1 MMTHRLAVNQKRAA
15 RRAAFSRIGSRF
27 SAFAS
32 GFPSASASIATLT
45 AAALFGTSF
54 GMNGPA
60 LAATP
65 APTDHAATNP
75 AATAKPNI
83 VVLGDSLSAEY
94 GLPRDTG
101 WVALLR
107 QRLTSE
113 RIDYNVANA
122 SISGDTTSGGLTRLP
137 LVMQRIKP
145 SIVIVELG
153 ANDALRGV
161 PLSTTESNL
170 RAIVAQIRKG
180 GAKPVLVGMYVPPN
194 YGPDY
199 TRDFHA
205 IYERLAKELNV
216 PLVPFLLAGLADK
229 PELFQADQIHP
240 VQQAQPLLLDN
251 VWPTLKPLLDNGTR
265 R

>member
-1 MMTHRLAVNQKRAA
+1 MMTHRLTVTPKDAAWRPALTLSVLHALARFRAL
-15 RRAAFSRIGSRF
+15 
-27 SAFAS
+27 
-32 GFPSASASIATLT
+32 ASIATV
-45 AAALFGTSF
+45 AGAALTCLS
-54 GMNGPA
+54 GMSGNA
-60 LAATP
+60 IAATP
-65 APTDHAATNP
+65 APTANAAPSAN
-75 AATAKPNI
+75 AAGKPTI

-107 QRLTSE
+107 QRLGSE
-113 RIDYNVANA
+113 RIDYSVANA
-122 SISGDTTSGGLTRLP
+122 SISGDTTSGGLSRLP
-137 LVMQRIKP
+137 LVMQRLKP

-161 PLSTTESNL
+161 PLTTTESNL

-180 GAKPVLVGMYVPPN
+180 DAKPVLVGMYVPPN

-199 TRDFHA
+199 TQNFHA
-205 IYERLAKELNV
+205 IYGQLSKELKI

-240 VQQAQPLLLDN
+240 TQQAQPLLLDN
-251 VWPTLKPLLDNGTR
+251 VWPTLKPLLGSGAH
-265 R
+265 